1 MSRKTRI
8 AIVAGGLI
16 AIGAAAAV
24 SHTGGGHGRWMDGGG
39 DKSEGGHHGRM
50 HGGMSGWFGRPLT
63 KDAFDTRMRERFAR
77 LDRNSDGVIE
87 AAEVEA
93 ATAARMKDGKG
104 GKHGHMLDRLARQF
118 DDDRD
123 GRITRDE
130 YLAGIKRH
138 FSELDLDRD
147 GRITDA
153 DLPPMMRGRMA
164 LAGSEVQVEGGK
176 GKRHDRMGRFALLAG
191 ADANKDGVVTW
202 EEASAA
208 ALKRFDQHDRNG
220 DNVVEAGDVE
230 ALRAEMAAYR
240 AQRILHHHGVG
251 ADGKLTREQ
260 FMAKASA
267 RFARLDR
274 DNDGVI
280 SRAEMPGR
288 GKGRHGTEGR
298 GHGGHEQR
306 GPGPRDAPGD
316 MDSQARPEKG
326 KAPPDAPAR

>member
-1 MSRKTRI
+1 
-8 AIVAGGLI
+8 
-16 AIGAAAAV
+16 
-24 SHTGGGHGRWMDGGG
+24 
-39 DKSEGGHHGRM
+39 
-50 HGGMSGWFGRPLT
+50 
-63 KDAFDTRMRERFAR
+63 
-77 LDRNSDGVIE
+77 
-87 AAEVEA
+87 
-93 ATAARMKDGKG
+93 MKDGKG

-326 KAPPDAPAR
+326 KATPDAPAR